1 MLFCIRFLRIS
12 SINFSYSLSLKVNW
26 VYSLQYLFYHLLYM
40 ARAASRIWIHRLFF
54 QCPIFGV
61 RNNIWDQTFCVI
73 ELSLQLESRG
83 EARRAQE
90 PCKAFKIDKI
100 KFEANSH
107 LILDVFPPVFLS
119 KIICI
124 ATSHSSGVMVNTTF
138 PVMDKAI
145 RGFKPNLNLYIRIVL
160 N

>member
-1 MLFCIRFLRIS
+1 M
-12 SINFSYSLSLKVNW
+12 
-26 VYSLQYLFYHLLYM
+26 
-40 ARAASRIWIHRLFF
+40 
-54 QCPIFGV
+54 
-61 RNNIWDQTFCVI
+61 
-73 ELSLQLESRG
+73 ESRG

-107 LILDVFPPVFLS
+107 LIFDVFPPVFLL

-124 ATSHSSGVMVNTTF
+124 ATSHSSGVMVKDE
-138 PVMDKAI
+138 VI
-145 RGFKPNLNLYIRIVL
+145 RGFKPSLNLYIRILL

>member
-1 MLFCIRFLRIS
+1 MKRVE
-12 SINFSYSLSLKVNW
+12 LK
-26 VYSLQYLFYHLLYM
+26 
-40 ARAASRIWIHRLFF
+40 
-54 QCPIFGV
+54 
-61 RNNIWDQTFCVI
+61 
-73 ELSLQLESRG
+73 
-83 EARRAQE
+83 

-138 PVMDKAI
+138 PVMDKAM
-145 RGFKPNLNLYIRIVL
+145 RGFKPSLNLYIRIVL

>member
-1 MLFCIRFLRIS
+1 MKRVEP
-12 SINFSYSLSLKVNW
+12 N
-26 VYSLQYLFYHLLYM
+26 
-40 ARAASRIWIHRLFF
+40 
-54 QCPIFGV
+54 
-61 RNNIWDQTFCVI
+61 
-73 ELSLQLESRG
+73 
-83 EARRAQE
+83 
-90 PCKAFKIDKI
+90 PCKAFKIDNT

-138 PVMDKAI
+138 PVMDEVI
-145 RGFKPNLNLYIRIVL
+145 RGFKPSLNLYIRIVL

>member
-1 MLFCIRFLRIS
+1 M
-12 SINFSYSLSLKVNW
+12 K
-26 VYSLQYLFYHLLYM
+26 
-40 ARAASRIWIHRLFF
+40 RAE
-54 QCPIFGV
+54 PK
-61 RNNIWDQTFCVI
+61 
-73 ELSLQLESRG
+73 
-83 EARRAQE
+83 
-90 PCKAFKIDKI
+90 PCKAFKIDKL

-138 PVMDKAI
+138 PVVDEVI
-145 RGFKPNLNLYIRIVL
+145 WGFKPSLNLHIRIVL

>member
-1 MLFCIRFLRIS
+1 MIFCIWFFRIS
-12 SINFSYSLSLKVNW
+12 SINFSFSLSLKVNW
-26 VYSLQYLFYHLLYM
+26 IDSLQYLFYQLLYM
-40 ARAASRIWIHRLFF
+40 ASAVSRIWIHHLFF

-138 PVMDKAI
+138 PVMDEVI
-145 RGFKPNLNLYIRIVL
+145 RGFKSILNLYIRIVL

>member
-1 MLFCIRFLRIS
+1 MKRVEP
-12 SINFSYSLSLKVNW
+12 K
-26 VYSLQYLFYHLLYM
+26 
-40 ARAASRIWIHRLFF
+40 
-54 QCPIFGV
+54 
-61 RNNIWDQTFCVI
+61 
-73 ELSLQLESRG
+73 
-83 EARRAQE
+83 

-138 PVMDKAI
+138 PVMDEVI
-145 RGFKPNLNLYIRIVL
+145 WGFEPNLNFYIRIVL
-160 N
+160 S